1 MKKVLLLL
9 FFTFLFTWF
18 TYASWDLDLITT
30 HERFKF
36 FLILVPAAIW
46 DSINPCAF
54 AVMFILLS
62 AILKSQ
68 KSRSKVLLAWFL
80 FTLAVFISYLAM
92 GLWLYSSLSTLWN
105 IFYLQLTAWIL
116 WILIWLANMK
126 DYFWYWK
133 YFKMEVPDSW
143 RPKMFWI
150 LKKVVSPGWAFLVWF
165 LISLFLLPCT
175 SGPYIMV
182 LSYLASES
190 ATATINTWWYIYIII
205 YNLIFIIPMIVIAL
219 LIWFGFKNV
228 WELKEYKELNVEKMH
243 LITWI
248 IMILL
253 WLYILFDI
261 LI

>member
-1 MKKVLLLL
+1 MKKILL
-9 FFTFLFTWF
+9 FLFIFIIFTWF
-18 TYASWDLDLITT
+18 TYASVDLDIVST
-30 HERFKF
+30 HERLKF

-68 KSRSKVLLAWFL
+68 KSRSKVLLSWFL

-92 GLWLYSSLSTLWN
+92 WLWLYSSLSSLEN
-105 IFYLQLTAWIL
+105 MFYLQLVAWIL
-116 WILIWLANMK
+116 WIVIWLANMK

-143 RPKMFWI
+143 RPKMFSI
-150 LKKVVSPGWAFLVWF
+150 LKKVVSPIWAFFVWF

-175 SGPYIMV
+175 SWPYIMV
-182 LSYLASES
+182 LSYLAAES
-190 ATATINTWWYIYIII
+190 ATISTWGYIYIFI

-253 WLYILFDI
+253 WIYILFDI